1 MKKLFA
7 CLMLSCVILSN
18 YSMYRVTTKKEY
30 GQHQKSHK
38 ECVKTD
44 DWRAGQA
51 YVRKPF
57 KVRNYGLLMLGLLA
71 TTQVSAL
78 IGVQKE
84 RDFSQNFEPKIEKLR
99 QIEVSEETLKLLNAA
114 LNDYLC
120 NNVREANEMLRQ
132 SEPMRDDEVR
142 CRRVDG
148 CCCETL
154 SVLSARL
161 AHLKRD
167 VDLLR
172 TMNITGTPYCL
183 GVVDHL
189 DRFVTRC
196 TPICAAPSVVGGR

>member
-1 MKKLFA
+1 MKKNFVS
-7 CLMLSCVILSN
+7 LMLLCVILPN
-18 YSMYRVTTKKEY
+18 YSMYRAMAKKEY
-30 GQHQKSHK
+30 RQHQKSHK

-120 NNVREANEMLRQ
+120 NNVREVNEMLRQ
-132 SEPMRDDEVR
+132 SEPMRDDKVR

-154 SVLSARL
+154 SALSARL

-172 TMNITGTPYCL
+172 TMNVTGAPYCL

-189 DRFVTRC
+189 DWFVTRC
-196 TPICAAPSVVGGR
+196 TPICSAPSVVGGR